1 MNGHSWTSW
10 KKLDPETRGRNSK
23 EGTQEVDSQK
33 MARRTHPQEHL
44 GRAGSQ
50 GLSWTTS
57 VSLLMLP
64 LLYKMENY
72 SGNLKGEVPEMGW
85 GPHPMRALLQ
95 RLQTM
100 FVEFP
105 VPSWLALEE
114 PGHCVCQG
122 VSTCLRGRAG
132 QAETECYMRSLR
144 VCNCVC
150 TQGYLCALEE
160 MAPRVWPCLSG
171 IYRPFV

>member
-1 MNGHSWTSW
+1 MNRYSWTSW
-10 KKLDPETRGRNSK
+10 RKLDPETRGRNSK
-23 EGTQEVDSQK
+23 EGIQEVDSQK
-33 MARRTHPQEHL
+33 MARRTRPQEHL

-50 GLSWTTS
+50 RLSWTTS

-85 GPHPMRALLQ
+85 GPRPVRALLQ

-105 VPSWLALEE
+105 VPSWLALEG
-114 PGHCVCQG
+114 PGYCVCQG
-122 VSTCLRGRAG
+122 VSTCLRGRVG
-132 QAETECYMRSLR
+132 QAEAESYLRSLSMQLACR
-144 VCNCVC
+144 LHTGLPLCVH
-150 TQGYLCALEE
+150 
-160 MAPRVWPCLSG
+160 
-171 IYRPFV
+171 